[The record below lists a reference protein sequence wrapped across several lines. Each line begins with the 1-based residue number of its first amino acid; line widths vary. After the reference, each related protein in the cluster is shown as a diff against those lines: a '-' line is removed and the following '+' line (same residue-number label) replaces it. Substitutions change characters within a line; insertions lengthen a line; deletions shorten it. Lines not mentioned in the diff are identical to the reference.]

1 MNPLLPLLTAFATG
15 FTHALAPDHVAAVGT
30 FVSRRPTPA
39 ECLRFGAR
47 WGLGHSAS
55 VMFAG
60 GVIILLDLSVPAG
73 VAQTLERAVGIMLFG
88 LGVWLLWSLAHE
100 AAHQRM
106 AAAIGSGAVVGDT
119 ATTVATTHDH
129 HHERRGSF
137 LVGMAHG
144 LAGTAPL
151 IGVVPLAFI
160 EPRGAALAYL
170 ALFSAGTIAA
180 MALFAGG
187 AGALLAA
194 TGRAS
199 ARLALTLRLGAAL
212 GSTVLGIVWF
222 LGA

>member
-55 VMFAG
+55 VMLAG
-60 GVIILLDLSVPAG
+60 GLLILLDLRVSEG
-73 VAQTLERAVGIMLFG
+73 VAQNLERAVGVMLFG
-88 LGVWLLWSLAHE
+88 LGIWLLWSLAHE
-100 AAHQRM
+100 IAHQR
-106 AAAIGSGAVVGDT
+106 AGHATHT
-119 ATTVATTHDH
+119 APHADH
-129 HHERRGSF
+129 HHDRRGSF

-151 IGVVPLAFI
+151 IGIIPLAFI

-180 MALFAGG
+180 MALFAGA

-194 TGRAS
+194 TGRTS

-212 GSTVLGIVWF
+212 GSTVLGALWF
-222 LGA
+222 LNA